1 MSTIY
6 RKTAKGHAEI
16 ETRALRL
23 PPRLRGA
30 LIVVDGQRTVEDL
43 AKLIPG
49 DAVQTLEQ
57 LLADGFIEVFAVLA
71 DRPPA
76 PPPPATAVPRK
87 PAPAA
92 SPLDNRKREAVRYLN
107 DRLGPSA
114 ETLAIK
120 IERAASTDELQPLLT
135 QAAQVL
141 RNFGGAAAADPFV
154 ERFIGVGA
162 P

>member
-30 LIVVDGQRTVEDL
+30 LIMVDGQRSVEDL

-57 LLADGFIEVFAVLA
+57 LLADRLSTRV
-71 DRPPA
+71 
-76 PPPPATAVPRK
+76 
-87 PAPAA
+87 
-92 SPLDNRKREAVRYLN
+92 
-107 DRLGPSA
+107 RLGLGRRKGRL
-114 ETLAIK
+114 E
-120 IERAASTDELQPLLT
+120 IE
-135 QAAQVL
+135 
-141 RNFGGAAAADPFV
+141 FADLEDL
-154 ERFIGVGA
+154 ERIFRLIS
-162 P
+162 